1 MRGLSIAATL
11 FGLAVSGP
19 GTAPALAGSFSVTP
33 MRVALSA
40 AKPVAAL
47 EVHNDG
53 AEASV
58 VQLELVGWTQ
68 ANNADV
74 YAATAELLATP
85 PILTLP
91 PGGSRVVRIGLRRA
105 PDRDRE
111 LTYRLYIQEV
121 APPLT
126 DAFQGMRMTL
136 KVGVPVFVASVAKSK
151 PQLQWRSVAGPDGAI
166 KLTLTNSGNEHVK
179 ITDLELSQAEG
190 ARTSGVQK
198 VSTYVLPG
206 QSRDWLVKMDG
217 SVAAGSALR
226 LKAHTDGSAELAA
239 KLTLEAT

>member
-1 MRGLSIAATL
+1 MRDLCVSASCL
-11 FGLAVSGP
+11 GLAILGLGS
-19 GTAPALAGSFSVTP
+19 APVLAGSFSVSP
-33 MRVALSA
+33 MRIALSA
-40 AKPVAAL
+40 GRPVAAL

-58 VQLELVGWTQ
+58 LQLELLGWTQ
-68 ANNADV
+68 ADNADV
-74 YAATAELLATP
+74 YAETTEVLATP
-85 PILTLP
+85 PILTVP

-121 APPLT
+121 PPPLAA
-126 DAFQGMRMTL
+126 DFQGLRMTL
-136 KVGVPVFVASVAKSK
+136 RVGVPVFVAATAKPA
-151 PQLQWRSVAGPDGAI
+151 PQLHWRSAAAADGQV

-179 ITDLELSQAEG
+179 ITDLELSFADG
-190 ARTSGVQK
+190 ARSSGVQR

-217 SVAAGSALR
+217 PVAAGSALR
-226 LKAHTDGSAELAA
+226 VTAHTDGTAELAA